1 MSAQA
6 LAERARLE
14 VPTVSKLLKQ
24 LAQAG
29 LVASSRGING
39 GYRLARAPERITIAD
54 IVTAMEGPIGMTEC
68 SAHAGLCDHEPH
80 CGVRVNWQRIN
91 QAIAERARE
100 RDARRHAATAAEAAR
115 VDSDA
120 RRAIETE
127 HGHRTHPDRERA
139 SRTRRTTPDAVDGR
153 DQPPLRRGLR
163 HRHRKR
169 ERCRRASART
179 SCARSRR
186 ARTNPNG

>member
-1 MSAQA
+1 MLRVSKLTDYATVVMTCLAAAGDGVMSAQA

-39 GYRLARAPERITIAD
+39 GYRLARTPERITIAD

-68 SAHAGLCDHEPH
+68 SAHAGLCGHEPH

-91 QAIAERARE
+91 HAIAGALASVTLADMLHPPPKQRA
-100 RDARRHAATAAEAAR
+100 T
-115 VDSDA
+115 
-120 RRAIETE
+120 I
-127 HGHRTHPDRERA
+127 
-139 SRTRRTTPDAVDGR
+139 
-153 DQPPLRRGLR
+153 PLRV
-163 HRHRKR
+163 
-169 ERCRRASART
+169 AT
-179 SCARSRR
+179 V
-186 ARTNPNG
+186 